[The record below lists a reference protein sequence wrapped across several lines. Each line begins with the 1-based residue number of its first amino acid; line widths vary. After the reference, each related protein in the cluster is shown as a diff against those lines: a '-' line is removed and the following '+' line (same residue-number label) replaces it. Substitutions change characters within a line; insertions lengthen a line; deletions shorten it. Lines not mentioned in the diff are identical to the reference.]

1 MRGTHQERGR
11 AEGFGALAAAY
22 DQLRPSYPIALIH
35 WLSQH
40 GTGTAVDV
48 GCGTG
53 RVASLLADSGWS
65 VIGVE
70 PDARMAAIAREHG
83 IRVVV
88 ASFEQCGL
96 PDGSYDLV
104 CAGTAWH
111 WIDPAISYDIA
122 ARLLRHGG
130 QLAVFRNSYIYDPDI
145 AKGIVTALDRH
156 APNLLHDCI
165 PLGTASKPLVDL
177 HAQEM
182 SARSDLFTEFDL
194 QTFTHERLV
203 AAQDWIK
210 ELETHSPVATL
221 DQVTRTRLLG
231 ELAQYAAASS
241 GNQLRI
247 RHETPCVAVKRR

>member
-11 AEGFGALAAAY
+11 AEGFGALATTY
-22 DQLRPSYPIALIH
+22 EQLRPSYPKELVH

-53 RVASLLADSGWS
+53 RVASLLSDSGWS

-70 PDARMAAIAREHG
+70 PDTRMAAIASAHG
-83 IRVVV
+83 IQVVV
-88 ASFEQCGL
+88 APFEQCGL
-96 PDGSYDLV
+96 PGDSYDLV

-111 WIDPAISYDIA
+111 WIDPAIGYDIA
-122 ARLLRHGG
+122 ATLLRHGG
-130 QLAVFRNSYIYDPDI
+130 QFAVFRNSYIYDPDI
-145 AKGIVTALDRH
+145 AHVIDTALQRH

-165 PLGTASKPLVDL
+165 PLGTASKPLVES

-182 SARSDLFTEFDL
+182 SARSDLFTELDR

-203 AAQDWIK
+203 TAQDWIK
-210 ELETHSPVATL
+210 ELETHSPIATL
-221 DQVTRTRLLG
+221 DQGTRTRLLG

-241 GNQLRI
+241 GIQLRI
-247 RHETPCVAVKRR
+247 RHETPCVAAKRR